1 MLEILLVIYLCKQI
15 GNVLRNKGRSPG
27 WYQAMLV
34 AFWIIGEL
42 MGGIIAMVIM
52 GGEAN
57 ALAYLGALAGAA
69 AGAGL
74 AFFVAHQA
82 TPAAQMAPRGF
93 AVMPYPS
100 QRDPGEI

>member
-1 MLEILLVIYLCKQI
+1 MLEILFVIYLCKQL
-15 GNVLRNKGRSPG
+15 GNVLRNKGRAPG

-34 AFWIIGEL
+34 AFWIVGEI
-42 MGGIIAMVIM
+42 MGGIIAMVIT
-52 GGEAN
+52 GGEFT
-57 ALAYLGALAGAA
+57 ALAYLGALVGAG

-82 TPAAQMAPRGF
+82 TPAQQMSPRGF